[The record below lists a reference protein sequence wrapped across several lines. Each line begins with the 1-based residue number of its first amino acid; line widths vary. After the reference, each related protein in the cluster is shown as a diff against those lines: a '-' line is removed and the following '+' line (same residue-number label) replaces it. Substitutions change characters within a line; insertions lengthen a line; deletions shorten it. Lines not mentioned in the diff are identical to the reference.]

1 MKQTYETL
9 HEEQEQGN
17 DHLDLAMHLH
27 FQMERD
33 VQRYNLLQINEIT
46 FVLFGDGKA
55 PNAFRDIMIC
65 LRRGALQCINEC
77 HPSYLLLHKCF
88 AFFLW

>member
-1 MKQTYETL
+1 MKQAYETL

-46 FVLFGDGKA
+46 FF
-55 PNAFRDIMIC
+55 C
-65 LRRGALQCINEC
+65 LEMERFQM
-77 HPSYLLLHKCF
+77 HF
-88 AFFLW
+88 VT